1 MNLCT
6 LSRRPRAEGRN
17 KCSTTNFAPNG
28 SKRDDRPFSMANNNN
43 NNNYGSQQTIN
54 TNRPPM
60 HPFKGLKG
68 GRGNSLTSA
77 CRNSFDSDDPELE
90 EIEFNKRGPGFHSFS
105 DDIDLNLD
113 EVEPIYSEPEFK
125 NEPREFDFHI
135 YDLLSVREGG
145 GSYRCLQNEKQ
156 SNGKR
161 REGNDAS
168 SSDQGKQYC
177 QGRERLWGGGGGV
190 GQPQKSQHW
199 SQLGLLS
206 DPKVTQWSQLGGQLS
221 SDSDYAS
228 YDASVPGPA
237 NGRGKTNPKMQYLS
251 GNPFYQAHSF
261 QRVGN
266 KIFGKSLQ
274 KISLVKNASVEKFP
288 ILISFSFS

>member
-17 KCSTTNFAPNG
+17 KCSTANFG
-28 SKRDDRPFSMANNNN
+28 QSGRRDDRPFSMANNN
-43 NNNYGSQQTIN
+43 YGTQHSAN
-54 TNRPPM
+54 TNNRPSM

-68 GRGNSLTSA
+68 SRGSGLTSA

-90 EIEFNKRGPGFHSFS
+90 EIEFNKRDRPGFQSFS

-125 NEPREFDFHI
+125 NEQREFDFHI
-135 YDLLSVREGG
+135 YDLLSVREG
-145 GSYRCLQNEKQ
+145 SYRCFQGGAGEAGGNGQQESSERRGRGRLQENH
-156 SNGKR
+156 GKGS
-161 REGNDAS
+161 E
-168 SSDQGKQYC
+168 QGKEYC
-177 QGRERLWGGGGGV
+177 QQQGGERLWGGR

-206 DPKVTQWSQLGGQLS
+206 DPQVSQWSQLGGGQLS

-228 YDASVPGPA
+228 YDASVPLCSA
-237 NGRGKTNPKMQYLS
+237 NGRGEAGSNHSCYWLRLIGALYLIPPRYLPTS
-251 GNPFYQAHSF
+251 
-261 QRVGN
+261 
-266 KIFGKSLQ
+266 
-274 KISLVKNASVEKFP
+274 SVH
-288 ILISFSFS
+288 